1 MTERLTDEEQ
11 TSIALLGGGTAEL
24 VEALAKVEAQC
35 RRDFALVA
43 EWKARF
49 EAADLERRAAVERTG
64 AAERAEEGLRQRAR
78 TAESE
83 CAALRADLA
92 SAVQEQVD
100 LKRERDESRAEAET
114 AFANG
119 AEVSAA
125 ECNTLRA
132 EVERERSRRVEHRQ
146 MNQSLNEQVHQ
157 LSAAFDAAHD
167 RELDAESHL
176 AAATELLREV
186 DDTLENDG
194 PWLPL
199 QYRIRALLAAQPA
212 APKCPAN
219 NAGVGWCSTPR
230 CVVCPMNQP
239 AAPEYRCGSCRDTGK
254 WSNGIVC
261 PVCQPAAPACGAC
274 PDIAECNNS
283 GCRGCADGGPAAPA
297 VRAPNPE
304 AVARILAD
312 PDCAA
317 PARRPDTRESSL
329 FDSTGKPAAPTQK
342 DTQ

>member
-1 MTERLTDEEQ
+1 VKTLVDRLM
-11 TSIALLGGGTAEL
+11 S
-24 VEALAKVEAQC
+24 
-35 RRDFALVA
+35 
-43 EWKARF
+43 
-49 EAADLERRAAVERTG
+49 ERRAAVER
-64 AAERAEEGLRQRAR
+64 
-78 TAESE
+78 
-83 CAALRADLA
+83 
-92 SAVQEQVD
+92 
-100 LKRERDESRAEAET
+100 AET
-114 AFANG
+114 AERELSNTA
-119 AEVSAA
+119 SLLQWQSLQD
-125 ECNTLRA
+125 ECATLRA
-132 EVERERSRRVEHRQ
+132 EVERLTAETWIHLERAE
-146 MNQSLNEQVHQ
+146 
-157 LSAAFDAAHD
+157 AAEA
-167 RELDAESHL
+167 SL
-176 AAATELLREV
+176 AAAAELLVRLQGSGLLRVGSRLRTAV
-186 DDTLENDG
+186 D
-194 PWLPL
+194 
-199 QYRIRALLAAQPA
+199 AFLAA
-212 APKCPAN
+212 
-219 NAGVGWCSTPR
+219 
-230 CVVCPMNQP
+230 QP